1 VEKLFRQLLVEIGEN
16 PDREGLVKTP
26 GRAAEAMAF
35 LTQGYQQTLEDV
47 LGDAVF
53 EESYDDMVI
62 VKDCEFYSL
71 CEHHILPFFGK
82 THVAYI
88 PRGRIIGIS
97 KIGRVVDL
105 FARRLQVQERMTMQI
120 AEALQR
126 ALDPR
131 GVAVVQEAQH
141 LCMMLRGVEKQSS
154 RIVTS
159 AVLGVFRTDPR
170 TRAEFM
176 SLLKASGE

>member
-1 VEKLFRQLLVEIGEN
+1 MEKLFRQLLVEIGEN

>member
-1 VEKLFRQLLVEIGEN
+1 VEKLFRQLLIEIGEN
-16 PDREGLVKTP
+16 PDREGLIKTP
-26 GRAAEAMAF
+26 ARAAEAIAF
-35 LTQGYQQTLEDV
+35 LTQGYHQTLDDV
-47 LGDAVF
+47 LGDAIF

-71 CEHHILPFFGK
+71 CEHHILPFFGR

-120 AEALQR
+120 AEALQE

-176 SLLKASGE
+176 ALLKASGE

>member
-1 VEKLFRQLLVEIGEN
+1 VEELFLRLLEEIGEN
-16 PDREGLVKTP
+16 PNREGLMKTP
-26 GRAAEAMAF
+26 ERAAESIAF
-35 LTQGYQQTLEDV
+35 LTQGYQQTLEEV

-53 EESYDDMVI
+53 EESYDDMV
-62 VKDCEFYSL
+62 VLKDCEFYSL
-71 CEHHILPFFGK
+71 CEHHVLPFFGK

-88 PRGRIIGIS
+88 PRGKIIGIS
-97 KIGRVVDL
+97 KIARVVDL

-120 AEALQR
+120 AEALQEV
-126 ALDPR
+126 LNPH

-141 LCMMLRGVEKQSS
+141 LCMMLRGVEKQDS

-159 AVLGVFRTDPR
+159 AVLGVFRTDPK

-176 SLLKASGE
+176 DLLRVSGR

>member
-1 VEKLFRQLLVEIGEN
+1 MEKLFRQLLIEIGEN
-16 PDREGLVKTP
+16 PDREGLIKTP
-26 GRAAEAMAF
+26 ARAAEAIAF
-35 LTQGYQQTLEDV
+35 LTQGYHQTLDDV
-47 LGDAVF
+47 LGDAIF

-71 CEHHILPFFGK
+71 CEHHILPFFGR

-120 AEALQR
+120 AEALQE

-176 SLLKASGE
+176 ALLKASGE

>member
-26 GRAAEAMAF
+26 ARAAEAMAF

-53 EESYDDMVI
+53 EESYDGMVI

-71 CEHHILPFFGK
+71 CEHHILPFFGR

-88 PRGRIIGIS
+88 PRGKIIGIS